1 MSNILGELKRRNVFK
16 VATIYVVVSWLV
28 LQVATAVF
36 PIFDIPNWASKLT
49 VILLGLGFPIAV
61 VMAWAFDLT
70 PDGIKWQ
77 DNVGEP
83 HVHTHAWDW
92 VLAVLLTVAIGLM
105 VMSQINHW
113 DDTSAPVAETS
124 EVSAPAAERPHDDM
138 AAVVSELDSIAVLP
152 FDNLGAD
159 PGDAYIG
166 DGLAEELLSVLGR
179 IPELKVASRTSTAYY
194 KNKNIDNATIAATL
208 KVDNLLSGSI
218 RRAGDRIRVT
228 AVLDQSASGELLWT
242 DTFDRTVKDILEIQS
257 EIARAVASAVV
268 PVLSPESRVLI
279 VAKPTTSNE
288 AYDFYLR
295 GRDYLRQPTVDAT
308 LESAAGLFD
317 RAIEL
322 DPRFAE
328 AHAGLCETDLRRYEF
343 TRNPQY
349 FQQAEI
355 ACHRA
360 LTLNGNLWE
369 VRVALG
375 NLYYINGQNEQ
386 AVVELEAAVEQQ
398 PNAVD
403 AYLTLAGVYA
413 AQNRLELAEAIFMRA
428 EEVESGYWGVHRLIG
443 HFYYDQSRFADAIER
458 YKKVTE
464 LAPDNSVGFDNLGNT
479 YLAIGELKLAEE
491 ALNKSAVPSR
501 FTYTNRGLVYYYQG
515 EFEKAAEDQLKAI
528 EFAPEEHRAWGRLAD
543 TYRFTPGKEDEARE
557 LYLKAIDLGEEE
569 LAINPSNWDT
579 VARLGWYYVHMDRSL
594 DAKEMIDKLFE
605 LTADSA
611 AYYFAA
617 LTYVHLG
624 EQDKTYQYLAESINR
639 GFSKALI
646 LNDPD
651 LESLRTEDRFRV
663 MLGMR

>member
-1 MSNILGELKRRNVFK
+1 MSKLLGELKRRNVFK

-28 LQVATAVF
+28 LQVATVVF
-36 PIFDIPNWASKLT
+36 PIFDIPDWASRLT
-49 VILLGLGFPIAV
+49 AILLALGFPVAIV
-61 VMAWAFDLT
+61 LAWAFDLT
-70 PDGIKWQ
+70 PDGIKFQ
-77 DNVGEP
+77 DNAGAP

-92 VLAVLLTVAIGLM
+92 ILAVLLTVAISLM
-105 VMSQINHW
+105 VMSQLDQWGDHPPQAAE
-113 DDTSAPVAETS
+113 SESPAAPVAELIS
-124 EVSAPAAERPHDDM
+124 SDGAAATNDI
-138 AAVVSELDSIAVLP
+138 DSIAVLP

-159 PGDAYIG
+159 PNDAYIG

-208 KVDNLLSGSI
+208 KVSNLLSGSI

-228 AVLDQSASGELLWT
+228 AVLDHSASGELLWT

-268 PVLSPESRVLI
+268 PVLSPESRVII
-279 VAKPTTSNE
+279 VAKPTTSNQ

-295 GRDYLRQPTVDAT
+295 GRDYLRQPTADST

-317 RAIEL
+317 KAIAL

-328 AHAGLCETDLRRYEF
+328 AHAGLCETNLRHYEF
-343 TRNPQY
+343 TRDPKY

-360 LTLNGNLWE
+360 LTLNGSLWE

-375 NLYYINGQNEQ
+375 NLYYINGQYEQ

-398 PNAVD
+398 PNAVN

-428 EEVESGYWGVHRLIG
+428 EEVESGFWGVHRLIG
-443 HFYYDQSRFADAIER
+443 HFYFDQSRFAEAIER
-458 YKKVTE
+458 YKKVAE

-479 YLAIGELKLAEE
+479 YLAIGELRLAEE
-491 ALNKSAVPSR
+491 ALNRAATPSR
-501 FTYTNRGLVYYYQG
+501 FTYTNRGLVYYYLG
-515 EFEKAAEDQLKAI
+515 EFEKAAEDQRMAI
-528 EFAPEEHRAWGRLAD
+528 EFASEEHRAWGRLAD
-543 TYRFTPGKEDEARE
+543 TYRFTPGKEDEAHD
-557 LYLKAIDLGEEE
+557 LYMKAIDLGEEE

-579 VARLGWYYVHMDRSL
+579 VARLGLYYVHTDRSL
-594 DAKEMIDKLFE
+594 DAKNMMDKLFE
-605 LTADSA
+605 LTDDSA

-617 LTYVHLG
+617 ITYFYLG
-624 EQDKTYQYLAESINR
+624 DRDKTYRYLAESINR
-639 GFSKALI
+639 GFSKSLI
-646 LNDPD
+646 MSDPD
-651 LESLRTEDRFRV
+651 LEQLRDEDRFRV

>member
-61 VMAWAFDLT
+61 IMAWAFDLT

-77 DNVGEP
+77 DDVGQS
-83 HVHTHAWDW
+83 HVRTHAWDW
-92 VLAVLLTVAIGLM
+92 VLAILLTVAIALM
-105 VMSQINHW
+105 VISQFNNW
-113 DDTSAPVAETS
+113 EDSSAPTAQQTDSAEATTDLANDDVVA
-124 EVSAPAAERPHDDM
+124 VAA
-138 AAVVSELDSIAVLP
+138 ELDSIAVLP

-159 PGDAYIG
+159 PNDAYIG

-295 GRDYLRQPTVDAT
+295 GRDYLRQPTVDSTLKSAT
-308 LESAAGLFD
+308 ELFD
-317 RAIEL
+317 RAIDL

-328 AHAGLCETDLRRYEF
+328 AHAGLCEANLRRYEF
-343 TRNPQY
+343 TRDPQY

-360 LTLNGNLWE
+360 LTLNSSLWE

-375 NLYYINGQNEQ
+375 SLYSINGQNEQ
-386 AVVELEAAVEQQ
+386 AVVELEAAVDQQ
-398 PNAVD
+398 PNAVN

-428 EEVESGYWGVHRLIG
+428 EEVESGYWGVHRLLG
-443 HFYYDQSRFADAIER
+443 HFYFDQSRFADAIER
-458 YKKVTE
+458 YKKVAE

-491 ALNKSAVPSR
+491 ALNKASSPSR

-515 EFEKAAEDQLKAI
+515 EFDKAAKDQLKAI
-528 EFAPEEHRAWGRLAD
+528 EFASEEHRAWGRLAD
-543 TYRFTPGKEDEARE
+543 TYRFTPGRESEARE
-557 LYLKAIDLGEEE
+557 LYLKAIELGEEE
-569 LAINPSNWDT
+569 LAINPSSWDT
-579 VARLGWYYVHMDRSL
+579 LARLSLYYVHTDRSL
-594 DAKEMIDKLFE
+594 DAKEAMDKLFE
-605 LTADSA
+605 LTADSS

-617 LTYVHLG
+617 ITHLYLG
-624 EQDKTYQYLAESINR
+624 DHDKTYQYLAESINR

-646 LNDPD
+646 MNDPD
-651 LESLRTEDRFRV
+651 LEPLRNEDRFRA